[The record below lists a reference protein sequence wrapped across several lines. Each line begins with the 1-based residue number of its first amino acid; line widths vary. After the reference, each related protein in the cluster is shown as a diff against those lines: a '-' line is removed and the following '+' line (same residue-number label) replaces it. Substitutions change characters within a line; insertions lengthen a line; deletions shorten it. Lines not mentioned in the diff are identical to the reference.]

1 MDIDDHNLKPSPHP
15 AKIPEYHPLHFKIL
29 SPINELCSFQNS
41 SGMPCW
47 HTEILLLLVLT
58 SGKDP
63 RSWQT
68 YMCHLYGEAGG
79 SQVTSNNAA
88 ATLLVVMWVKSPWEY
103 QYQSSE
109 MLLQC
114 TLPSQM
120 QQDYFF
126 LYNWI
131 DACWKTIHH
140 YIQVLLD
147 SPNSQIPFLH
157 SSTGACM

>member
-1 MDIDDHNLKPSPHP
+1 LVS
-15 AKIPEYHPLHFKIL
+15 
-29 SPINELCSFQNS
+29 SFQNN

-47 HTEILLLLVLT
+47 HTEILLLLLHT

-68 YMCHLYGEAGG
+68 YMWHLYGEAGG
-79 SQVTSNNAA
+79 SQVTT
-88 ATLLVVMWVKSPWEY
+88 ATMQLQHYWCCGWVKSPWEY
-103 QYQSSE
+103 QCQSSE

-114 TLPSQM
+114 TLPAQM

-147 SPNSQIPFLH
+147 LPNSQIPLLGSWVYNKSH
-157 SSTGACM
+157 AQSTGYTAVVQVHARRR